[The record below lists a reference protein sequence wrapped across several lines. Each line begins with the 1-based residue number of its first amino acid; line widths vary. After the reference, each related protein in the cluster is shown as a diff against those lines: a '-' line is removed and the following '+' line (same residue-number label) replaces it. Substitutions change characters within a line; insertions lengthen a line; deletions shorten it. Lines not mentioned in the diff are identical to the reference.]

1 MYRALAYCQMEI
13 HNIKLVQTIIVV
25 ALLLISRLAVSRF
38 FFRLSRYFET
48 QRKRLD
54 GLKKITYII
63 LFAVAIVIV
72 FIIWGVDQGELLLF
86 ISSFL
91 TVLGVAFFAQWSLLS
106 NITASIILFL
116 NHPAKVGDTIQI
128 FDKEF
133 PFEGEIK
140 EIGIFFILIDMG
152 DNCQITIPSSL
163 FLQKM
168 VKIVEES

>member
-1 MYRALAYCQMEI
+1 MDFY
-13 HNIKLVQTIIVV
+13 NIKLVQTVVV
-25 ALLLISRLAVSRF
+25 AVLFIISRLAVSRF
-38 FFRLSRYFET
+38 FFRLNRFFEA

-54 GLKKITYII
+54 GLKKITYLI
-63 LFAVAIVIV
+63 LFSVAVVII
-72 FIIWGVDQGELLLF
+72 FIIWGVDQGDLLLF

-116 NHPAKVGDTIQI
+116 NHPAKVGDTIHI

-133 PFEGEIK
+133 PSEGVIR
-140 EIGIFFILIDMG
+140 EIGIFFIIIDSG
-152 DNCQITIPSSL
+152 DNRQITIPSSL

>member
-1 MYRALAYCQMEI
+1 MEPY
-13 HNIKLVQTIIVV
+13 NTKLIQTIVV
-25 ALLLISRLAVSRF
+25 LALLLISRLAVSRF
-38 FFRLSRYFET
+38 FFRLNRMFEA

-54 GLKKITYII
+54 GLKKITYLI
-63 LFAVAIVIV
+63 LFSVALVII

-106 NITASIILFL
+106 NITASIILFF
-116 NHPAKVGDTIQI
+116 NHPAKVGDTIHI

-133 PFEGEIK
+133 PSEGVIK
-140 EIGIFFILIDMG
+140 EIGVFFIIIDSG
-152 DNCQITIPSSL
+152 DSHQITVPSSL

-168 VKIVEES
+168 VKIIEET

>member
-1 MYRALAYCQMEI
+1 MDFY
-13 HNIKLVQTIIVV
+13 NIKLVQTVVV
-25 ALLLISRLAVSRF
+25 AVLFVISRLAVSRF
-38 FFRLSRYFET
+38 FFRLNRFFEA

-54 GLKKITYII
+54 GLKKITYLI
-63 LFAVAIVIV
+63 LFSVAVVII
-72 FIIWGVDQGELLLF
+72 FIIWGVDQGDLLLF

-116 NHPAKVGDTIQI
+116 NHPAKVGDTIHI

-133 PFEGEIK
+133 PSEGVIR
-140 EIGIFFILIDMG
+140 EIGIFFIIIDSG
-152 DNCQITIPSSL
+152 DNRQITIPSSL